1 VTDYDCWHPDH
12 DHVTVEMVVD
22 NVHRNAEMAQRVI
35 ANAVE
40 SLPVERSCGCVSAL
54 ASAIMTRP
62 DAIPEQTRR
71 DLEIIVGKYLK

>member
-1 VTDYDCWHPDH
+1 
-12 DHVTVEMVVD
+12 
-22 NVHRNAEMAQRVI
+22 MAQRVI

-40 SLPVERSCGCVSAL
+40 SLPVERACGCASAL